1 MKIKYFILT
10 IIIFICIITE
20 NKSAIARPIPYRIL
34 RYENVVGQADWFT
47 CGAASI
53 ATLLKYYYG
62 IDTTESEILNLAL
75 KAMEGSGKDPKQSG
89 LTLLSMQQA
98 LTGKNIRSKG
108 LKISPQD
115 LKNYFQKGGLPLILH
130 VTKPQ
135 LHYIVAIGM
144 INDWIIIADPSWG
157 RRILPLNS
165 LIQDKG
171 FEGIILITIPQNN
184 QINAIKINQF
194 NALKSA
200 ETRLENLTKVRQKL

>member
-20 NKSAIARPIPYRIL
+20 NKQAIARPIPYRIL

-62 IDTTESEILNLAL
+62 IDTTESEILNLAI
-75 KAMEGSGKDPKQSG
+75 KAMEGTGKDPRKNG

-144 INDWIIIADPSWG
+144 INDWLIIADPSWG
-157 RRILPLNS
+157 RRILPLNT

-171 FEGIILITIPQNN
+171 FEGIVLITIPQNS
-184 QINAIKINQF
+184 QINQIKINQF

-200 ETRLENLTKVRQKL
+200 ENRLENLTNVRQKL